1 MDTFGRKGEDMRTRE
16 TSLADRLKTAA
27 LATRAMLDT
36 ARAVDPSTKS
46 GFAQQQEARRAAA
59 MARDT
64 RDAERRA
71 VRRNALALEAD
82 KRAARKAAHHAEATA
97 RAAAL
102 EAGRKAAR
110 DVRYA
115 ARKAR
120 AKSVQHPGWSK
131 PS

>member
-1 MDTFGRKGEDMRTRE
+1 MRTRE

-27 LATRAMLDT
+27 QARQARLDR
-36 ARAVDPSTKS
+36 ARAGDPSTKA

-59 MARDT
+59 MARDA

-71 VRRNALALEAD
+71 VRRNALALQAD
-82 KRAARKAAHHAEATA
+82 ERAVRTAAHEAEATA
-97 RAAAL
+97 RAAGL

-120 AKSVQHPGWSK
+120 AKSVQQPGWSK